1 MTKTAVAELMKN
13 FKLSDLLLKEE
24 ACFLNVFQM
33 ECGTRL
39 FSAKWFL
46 IYDYKL
52 L

>member
-13 FKLSDLLLKEE
+13 FKLSDL
-24 ACFLNVFQM
+24 V
-33 ECGTRL
+33 

-46 IYDYKL
+46 IYDYNL